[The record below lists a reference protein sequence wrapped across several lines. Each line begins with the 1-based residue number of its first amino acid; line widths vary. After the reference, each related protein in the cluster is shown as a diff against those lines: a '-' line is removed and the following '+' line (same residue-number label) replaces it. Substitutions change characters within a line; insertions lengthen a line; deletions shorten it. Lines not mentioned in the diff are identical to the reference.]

1 MKTMIL
7 SAIAFCGLMASAQES
22 RIETVTR
29 ATGREQ
35 VISLGNCSSAVTG
48 ISTGIYNSSF
58 TKVVC
63 NEYETFQAKVEGSF
77 WNSTSTRVSGSTLS
91 YRIDQETIS
100 KSNYQFSSAN
110 TGNEAADVLITT
122 MEAAMLA
129 ADAVNQCNNARNV
142 LYPLLVNLNATKCA
156 N

>member
-7 SAIAFCGLMASAQES
+7 SAIAFYGLMASAQES

-29 ATGREQ
+29 ATGRDQ
-35 VISLGNCSSAVTG
+35 IISVGTCSSAVTG
-48 ISTGIYNSSF
+48 ISTGIFNSSF

-63 NEYETFQAKVEGSF
+63 REYETYQAKVEGSF
-77 WNSTSTRVSGSTLS
+77 WNSTSTRASGSTLS
-91 YRIDQETIS
+91 YRIDQETVT
-100 KSNYQFSSAN
+100 KSNYQFSSAS
-110 TGNEAADVLITT
+110 TGNEAADQMLSV